1 MIKARIDNRQYLR
14 YPLIK
19 IITPVYG
26 NSKLH
31 TTFYIDDDVKG
42 KVSAF
47 KIFTKNTEH
56 TLLFLSITNEL
67 MTRFIAFYH

>member
-1 MIKARIDNRQYLR
+1 MIKARIDNRQYLW

-47 KIFTKNTEH
+47 KILRKTQNILCFFFP
-56 TLLFLSITNEL
+56 LLMSL
-67 MTRFIAFYH
+67 

>member
-1 MIKARIDNRQYLR
+1 MIKARIDNDNILW

-19 IITPVYG
+19 IITPIYG

-47 KIFTKNTEH
+47 KILRKTQNILCFFFP
-56 TLLFLSITNEL
+56 LLMRLWLDS
-67 MTRFIAFYH
+67 

>member
-31 TTFYIDDDVKG
+31 TTFYIDDGVKG
-42 KVSAF
+42 KVSAL
-47 KIFTKNTEH
+47 KILRKTRNILCFFFP
-56 TLLFLSITNEL
+56 LLMSL
-67 MTRFIAFYH
+67 

>member
-1 MIKARIDNRQYLR
+1 MIRARIGNRQYLR

-47 KIFTKNTEH
+47 KILRKTQNILCFFFH
-56 TLLFLSITNEL
+56 
-67 MTRFIAFYH
+67 Y